1 MLSHAV
7 ALASGKLTHDRTG
20 GQPTHRKS
28 LCLAASTSSQDK
40 ASAMNQLMDIL
51 QSGTFWTAVG
61 SIATVL
67 AVVVAVLQGRKKKR
81 LSRSERQR
89 VIGQAKEAASRFD
102 YWIKN
107 YIHHGEKT
115 DTQKLIEWLESDR
128 GYAQVAEDYQ
138 VFLKTAEL
146 LKEQGYNMQ
155 PPPTEAEFLSAC
167 KRGLAQESRA

>member
-1 MLSHAV
+1 M
-7 ALASGKLTHDRTG
+7 
-20 GQPTHRKS
+20 
-28 LCLAASTSSQDK
+28 SQ
-40 ASAMNQLMDIL
+40 LLDIL
-51 QSGTFWTAVG
+51 QSGTFWTAIG
-61 SIATVL
+61 SIAAVC
-67 AVVVAVLQGRKKKR
+67 AVVVAMLQRRKKKR

-102 YWIKN
+102 YWMKN

-146 LKEQGYNMQ
+146 LKEQGYNIQ
-155 PPPTEAEFLSAC
+155 PPPTEAEFISAC
-167 KRGLAQESRA
+167 RRGLTRESRA

>member
-1 MLSHAV
+1 M
-7 ALASGKLTHDRTG
+7 
-20 GQPTHRKS
+20 
-28 LCLAASTSSQDK
+28 SQ
-40 ASAMNQLMDIL
+40 LFDIL

-61 SIATVL
+61 SIAAVL

-102 YWIKN
+102 YWMKN

-115 DTQKLIEWLESDR
+115 DTQKLIEWLENDR
-128 GYAQVAEDYQ
+128 GYAQVAEDYE
-138 VFLKTAEL
+138 VFLTLTEI

-155 PPPTEAEFLSAC
+155 PPPTQAEFISAC
-167 KRGLAQESRA
+167 RRALARESRA